1 MASIKSKIAGG
12 YLISIIITIVFVEII
27 AIVAIRS
34 YYYRS
39 LEERLTNQI
48 SISSNFYNTY
58 FYNST
63 LRSNVANDVDLFW
76 EDTDV
81 KAQII
86 DKNGNIIMDSQGEIF
101 DKIERNDNFKNL
113 ISGKNRMYK
122 EKTDI
127 NGVSVISVYMPL
139 YYNSEIDGVLR
150 FISSTENIN
159 ASIIKLSKYAVMS
172 GIGVVIL
179 SSFVSVLISNSVSRP
194 LKNISDGAEKM
205 AKGNFKEKIPK
216 FADDELGKLSDTLNY
231 MSEEI
236 LKNEK
241 VKNEFIASVSHELR
255 TPLTSIKG
263 WSIVLKSSDFE
274 DEEEIKEG
282 LDIIEQEVDRL
293 TYLVEDLLDF
303 SKLLSGNIT
312 LKKQNTDME
321 ELVESVC
328 RQVNPRIRNEGL
340 GLSLKIDGQIP
351 IVMVDKNRIKQ
362 VLINIIDNAIKF
374 TDKGGNI
381 GVYLRADENN
391 IYMSVKDNGSGI
403 SKEDL
408 LKVKEK
414 FYKGNSSKSSNG
426 IGLSVCEE
434 IMELHNGKLKIESE
448 INIGTEVTLSVPIKL
463 LS

>member
-139 YYNSEIDGVLR
+139 YYNSDIDGVLR

-159 ASIIKLSKYAVMS
+159 ESIIKLSKYAVMS

-381 GVYLRADENN
+381 GVHLRADENN

>member
-86 DKNGNIIMDSQGEIF
+86 DKNGNVIMDSQGEIF
-101 DKIERNDNFKNL
+101 NKIEKNDNFKNL

-122 EKTDI
+122 EKTDM
-127 NGVSVISVYMPL
+127 NGVPVISVYMPL
-139 YYNSEIDGVLR
+139 YYNSDIDGVLR
-150 FISSTENIN
+150 FISSTENIKT
-159 ASIIKLSKYAVMS
+159 SIIKLSKYAVIS
-172 GIGVVIL
+172 GIGVIIL

-241 VKNEFIASVSHELR
+241 VKN
-255 TPLTSIKG
+255 
-263 WSIVLKSSDFE
+263 
-274 DEEEIKEG
+274 
-282 LDIIEQEVDRL
+282 
-293 TYLVEDLLDF
+293 
-303 SKLLSGNIT
+303 
-312 LKKQNTDME
+312 
-321 ELVESVC
+321 
-328 RQVNPRIRNEGL
+328 
-340 GLSLKIDGQIP
+340 
-351 IVMVDKNRIKQ
+351 
-362 VLINIIDNAIKF
+362 
-374 TDKGGNI
+374 
-381 GVYLRADENN
+381 
-391 IYMSVKDNGSGI
+391 
-403 SKEDL
+403 
-408 LKVKEK
+408 
-414 FYKGNSSKSSNG
+414 
-426 IGLSVCEE
+426 
-434 IMELHNGKLKIESE
+434 
-448 INIGTEVTLSVPIKL
+448 
-463 LS
+463 

>member
-159 ASIIKLSKYAVMS
+159 ESIIKLSKYAVMS

-381 GVYLRADENN
+381 GVHLRADENN

>member
-1 MASIKSKIAGG
+1 
-12 YLISIIITIVFVEII
+12 
-27 AIVAIRS
+27 
-34 YYYRS
+34 
-39 LEERLTNQI
+39 
-48 SISSNFYNTY
+48 
-58 FYNST
+58 
-63 LRSNVANDVDLFW
+63 
-76 EDTDV
+76 
-81 KAQII
+81 
-86 DKNGNIIMDSQGEIF
+86 
-101 DKIERNDNFKNL
+101 
-113 ISGKNRMYK
+113 
-122 EKTDI
+122 
-127 NGVSVISVYMPL
+127 MPL
-139 YYNSEIDGVLR
+139 YYNSDIDGVLR
-150 FISSTENIN
+150 FISSTENIK

-381 GVYLRADENN
+381 GVHLRADENN

>member
-150 FISSTENIN
+150 FISSTENIKT
-159 ASIIKLSKYAVMS
+159 SIIKLSKYAVMS

-381 GVYLRADENN
+381 GVHLRADENN

>member
-86 DKNGNIIMDSQGEIF
+86 DKNGNVIMDSQGEIF
-101 DKIERNDNFKNL
+101 NKIEKNDNFKNL

-122 EKTDI
+122 EKTDM
-127 NGVSVISVYMPL
+127 NGVPVISVYMPL
-139 YYNSEIDGVLR
+139 YYNSDIDGVLR
-150 FISSTENIN
+150 FISSTENIKT
-159 ASIIKLSKYAVMS
+159 SIIKLSKYAVIS
-172 GIGVVIL
+172 GIGVIIL

-381 GVYLRADENN
+381 GVHLRADENN

>member
-139 YYNSEIDGVLR
+139 YYNSDIDGVLR
-150 FISSTENIN
+150 FISSTENIKT
-159 ASIIKLSKYAVMS
+159 SIIKLSKYAVIS
-172 GIGVVIL
+172 GIGVIIL

-274 DEEEIKEG
+274 DGEEIKEG

-381 GVYLRADENN
+381 GVHLRADENN